1 MGKQRNRPMST
12 PGTAAAARRGGASI
26 PNGSGRVRRAAVLGL
41 ALLSTLL
48 VAGPAAA
55 APDWRRA
62 MQEQL
67 EPHTL
72 VENLPGISL
81 EQAANKV
88 RRETGGRV
96 LSASPIDRG
105 GQRGYEIRVLL
116 DGKRVKS
123 YFVDG
128 QGRIRPRD

>member
-1 MGKQRNRPMST
+1 MGNQRNRPMST
-12 PGTAAAARRGGASI
+12 SAAAAAPQHHRGAAAHA
-26 PNGSGRVRRAAVLGL
+26 VRGPAVRCGVLGL
-41 ALLSTLL
+41 MLSALLA
-48 VAGPAAA
+48 AGPAAA
-55 APDWRRA
+55 APDWRRS

-67 EPHTL
+67 EPNSL

-96 LSASPIDRG
+96 LSASPSDRG

-128 QGRIRPRD
+128 QGRIVSRD

>member
-1 MGKQRNRPMST
+1 MST
-12 PGTAAAARRGGASI
+12 PGVAAPRSDGSASI
-26 PNGSGRVRRAAVLGL
+26 RSVRVGRAGVFGL
-41 ALLSTLL
+41 MLLLSTLL
-48 VAGPAAA
+48 VAGPAVA
-55 APDWRRA
+55 APDWRRS

-67 EPHTL
+67 EPNSL

-123 YFVDG
+123 
-128 QGRIRPRD
+128 

>member
-1 MGKQRNRPMST
+1 MST
-12 PGTAAAARRGGASI
+12 PGTAAAPQSGEGAPI
-26 PNGSGRVRRAAVLGL
+26 RDASGRACRAGLLGL
-41 ALLSTLL
+41 ALLSMLL

-67 EPHTL
+67 EPHSL